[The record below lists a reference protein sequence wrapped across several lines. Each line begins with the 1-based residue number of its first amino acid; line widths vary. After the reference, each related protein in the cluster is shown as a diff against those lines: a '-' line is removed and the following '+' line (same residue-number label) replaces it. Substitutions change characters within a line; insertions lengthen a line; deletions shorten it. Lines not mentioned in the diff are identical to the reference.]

1 MIEFLILP
9 FIACLIL
16 TGITVY
22 FGIHVIKR
30 EIIFIDI
37 ALAQIAALGSS
48 VALVIQ
54 ETFSHQHI
62 HHAENGGVRTPEYA
76 LSLFFILLAA
86 MVFTI
91 LKNRKIKVPLE
102 AFIGIT
108 FAVATTGAVIILDK
122 GAGGD
127 THIHAMLA
135 GSILWVTLHQVMR
148 LLIVVFVV
156 GLFHFIFRKKFK
168 ALTDSYHNP
177 QEKLTNPKLWDFL
190 FYFTFGFVI
199 IEAVNIAGIILVF
212 AFLIIP
218 ASISSL
224 FFTTW
229 TKRFFTGL
237 FIGAAVTFCGL
248 YLSWVMDIASSPAI
262 ILFLSISLFLGL
274 IIQGIKMVLNKK
286 KKLPEVNTK

>member
-1 MIEFLILP
+1 MILP
-9 FIACLIL
+9 FLACLIL

-48 VALVIQ
+48 VALVLQ
-54 ETFSHQHI
+54 ETFTHQHI
-62 HHAENGGVRTPEYA
+62 HHAENGEVRTPEYA

-86 MVFTI
+86 MVFTL
-91 LKNRKIKVPLE
+91 LKNRKINVPLE

-127 THIHAMLA
+127 THIHDMLA
-135 GSILWVTLHQVMR
+135 GSILWVSLHQVMR
-148 LLIVVFVV
+148 LFIVVFVV
-156 GLFHFIFRKKFK
+156 GLFHFIFRGKFK
-168 ALTDSYHNP
+168 ALTDSYHKP
-177 QEKLTNPKLWDFL
+177 QEKLKNPKLWDFL

-199 IEAVNIAGIILVF
+199 IEAVSIAGIITVF

-218 ASISSL
+218 AAVSSL
-224 FFTTW
+224 FFTSW
-229 TKRFFTGL
+229 TKRLFTGII
-237 FIGAAVTFCGL
+237 IGAAVTFCGL

-262 ILFLSISLFLGL
+262 ILFLSISLL
-274 IIQGIKMVLNKK
+274 IGIIILVIRKVINKK
-286 KKLPEVNTK
+286 RNLPEVNGSSG

>member
-1 MIEFLILP
+1 MILP
-9 FIACLIL
+9 FLACLIL
-16 TGITVY
+16 AGITVY

-48 VALVIQ
+48 VALVLQ

-86 MVFTI
+86 IVFTL
-91 LKNRKIKVPLE
+91 LKNRKINVPLE

-127 THIHAMLA
+127 THIHDMLA

-148 LLIVVFVV
+148 LSIVVFLV

-168 ALTDSYHNP
+168 ALTDSFHKP
-177 QEKLTNPKLWDFL
+177 EEKLINPKLWDFL

-199 IEAVNIAGIILVF
+199 IEAVSIAGIITVF

-248 YLSWVMDIASSPAI
+248 YLSWVMDIASSPAL
-262 ILFLSISLFLGL
+262 ILFLSVSLFLGL
-274 IIQGIKMVLNKK
+274 IIHGIRMAINRKK
-286 KKLPEVNTK
+286 NL

>member
-1 MIEFLILP
+1 MIEFMILP

-48 VALVIQ
+48 VALVLQ

-62 HHAENGGVRTPEYA
+62 HHAENGGIRTPEYA

-86 MVFTI
+86 LVFTL

-127 THIHAMLA
+127 THIHDMLA
-135 GSILWVTLHQVMR
+135 GSILWVSLHQVMR

-168 ALTDSYHNP
+168 ALTDSYNKP
-177 QEKLTNPKLWDFL
+177 EEKLKDPKLWDFL

-229 TKRFFTGL
+229 TKQFFTGL
-237 FIGAAVTFCGL
+237 IIGVTVTFCGL

-262 ILFLSISLFLGL
+262 ILFLAISLFLGL
-274 IIQGIKMVLNKK
+274 IIQGIRMVINRKK
-286 KKLPEVNTK
+286 NLPEVNI

>member
-1 MIEFLILP
+1 MIEFMILP

-16 TGITVY
+16 AGITIY

-48 VALVIQ
+48 VAVVLE
-54 ETFSHQHI
+54 ETFTHQHI
-62 HHAENGGVRTPEYA
+62 HHAKNSVRTPEYA

-86 MVFTI
+86 MVFTL
-91 LKNRKIKVPLE
+91 LKNKRINVPLE

-127 THIHAMLA
+127 THIHDMLA
-135 GSILWVTLHQVMR
+135 GSILWVTSHQVMR
-148 LLIVVFVV
+148 LAIVVFIVA
-156 GLFHFIFRKKFK
+156 LFHFIFRKKFK
-168 ALTDSYHNP
+168 ALTDSYNNH
-177 QEKLTNPKLWDFL
+177 EKKFRDPKIWDFL

-199 IEAVNIAGIILVF
+199 IEAVTIAGIITVF

-218 ASISSL
+218 ASISAL
-224 FFTTW
+224 FFTSW
-229 TKRFFTGL
+229 TKRVLAGL
-237 FIGAAVTFCGL
+237 IIGAAVTFCGL
-248 YLSWVMDIASSPAI
+248 FLSWEMDIASSPAI
-262 ILFLSISLFLGL
+262 ILFLAISLFLAL
-274 IIQGIKMVLNKK
+274 IVQGVRIAGKRKK
-286 KKLPEVNTK
+286 VSI

>member
-1 MIEFLILP
+1 MIEFMILP
-9 FIACLIL
+9 FLACLIL
-16 TGITVY
+16 SGITVY

-48 VALVIQ
+48 VALVLQ
-54 ETFSHQHI
+54 ETFTHQHI
-62 HHAENGGVRTPEYA
+62 HHAEHSGVRTPEYA
-76 LSLFFILLAA
+76 LSLCFILLAA
-86 MVFTI
+86 IVFTI
-91 LKNRKIKVPLE
+91 LKNRKINVPLE

-127 THIHAMLA
+127 THIHDMLA
-135 GSILWVTLHQVMR
+135 GSILWVSLHQVMR
-148 LLIVVFVV
+148 LFIVVFVV

-168 ALTDSYHNP
+168 TLTDSYHKP
-177 QEKLTNPKLWDFL
+177 EEKLTNPRLWDFL

-199 IEAVNIAGIILVF
+199 IEAVSIAGIITVF

-218 ASISSL
+218 AAVSSL

-229 TKRFFTGL
+229 TKRLFTGII
-237 FIGAAVTFCGL
+237 IGAAVTFCGL
-248 YLSWVMDIASSPAI
+248 YLSWVMDIASSPAL
-262 ILFLSISLFLGL
+262 ILFLSISLL
-274 IIQGIKMVLNKK
+274 IGIIIRVIRMAINRKK
-286 KKLPEVNTK
+286 NLPEVNIK

>member
-1 MIEFLILP
+1 MIEFMILP

-22 FGIHVIKR
+22 FGLHVIKR

-48 VALVIQ
+48 VALVLQ
-54 ETFSHQHI
+54 ETLTHQHI

-127 THIHAMLA
+127 THIHDMLA
-135 GSILWVTLHQVMR
+135 GSILWVSLHQVMR

-177 QEKLTNPKLWDFL
+177 EEKLTNPKLWDFL

-229 TKRFFTGL
+229 TKRFFIGL

-274 IIQGIKMVLNKK
+274 IIQGIRRVLNRKK
-286 KKLPEVNTK
+286 NLPEVNTK

>member
-1 MIEFLILP
+1 MIEFMILP
-9 FIACLIL
+9 FLACLIL
-16 TGITVY
+16 SAITVY

-48 VALVIQ
+48 VALVLQ
-54 ETFSHQHI
+54 EAFSHHHI
-62 HHAENGGVRTPEYA
+62 HHAENEGFRTPEYA
-76 LSLFFILLAA
+76 LSIFFILLAA
-86 MVFTI
+86 MVFTL
-91 LKNRKIKVPLE
+91 LKNRKITVPLE

-127 THIHAMLA
+127 THIHDMLA
-135 GSILWVTLHQVMR
+135 GSILWVSLHQVMR
-148 LLIVVFVV
+148 LSIAVFVV

-168 ALTDSYHNP
+168 ALTDSFHNP
-177 QEKLTNPKLWDFL
+177 EEKFKNAKLWDFL

-199 IEAVNIAGIILVF
+199 IEAVNIAGIITVF

-218 ASISSL
+218 ASVSSL

-229 TKRFFTGL
+229 TKRLFTGL
-237 FIGAAVTFCGL
+237 IIGAAVTFCGL

-262 ILFLSISLFLGL
+262 ILFLSVSLFIGL
-274 IIQGIKMVLNKK
+274 IIRVIRMAIIKNKSLQQANGK
-286 KKLPEVNTK
+286 

>member
-1 MIEFLILP
+1 MIEFMILP

-48 VALVIQ
+48 VALVLQ
-54 ETFSHQHI
+54 ETFTNSHI
-62 HHAENGGVRTPEYA
+62 HHAEHAAVRTPDYA
-76 LSLFFILLAA
+76 LSLLFILIAA
-86 MVFTI
+86 MIFTL
-91 LKNRKIKVPLE
+91 LKNKKIKVPLE

-108 FAVATTGAVIILDK
+108 FAVATTGTVIILDK

-127 THIHAMLA
+127 THIHDMLA

-168 ALTDSYHNP
+168 ALKDSYHNP
-177 QEKLTNPKLWDFL
+177 EEKLTNPKLWDFL

-229 TKRFFTGL
+229 SNRFLTGL
-237 FIGAAVTFCGL
+237 IIGITVSFCGL

-262 ILFLSISLFLGL
+262 ILFLSISLFIG
-274 IIQGIKMVLNKK
+274 IIILVLRMAINRK
-286 KKLPEVNTK
+286 KKLPEVNIK

>member
-1 MIEFLILP
+1 MIEFMILP

-54 ETFSHQHI
+54 ETFTHSHI
-62 HHAENGGVRTPEYA
+62 HHAEHAAVRTPDYA
-76 LSLFFILLAA
+76 LSLLFILIAA
-86 MVFTI
+86 MIFTL
-91 LKNRKIKVPLE
+91 LKNRKINVPLE

-127 THIHAMLA
+127 THIHDMLA
-135 GSILWVTLHQVMR
+135 GSILWVSLHQVMR

-177 QEKLTNPKLWDFL
+177 EEKLTNPKLWDFL

-229 TKRFFTGL
+229 TKQLFTGL
-237 FIGAAVTFCGL
+237 IIGVTVTFCGL

-262 ILFLSISLFLGL
+262 ILFLSISLL
-274 IIQGIKMVLNKK
+274 IGIIIHVIRMAINRK
-286 KKLPEVNTK
+286 KKLPKVNIK

>member
-1 MIEFLILP
+1 MIEFMILP

-48 VALVIQ
+48 VALVLQ
-54 ETFSHQHI
+54 ETLTHQHI

-127 THIHAMLA
+127 THIHDMLA
-135 GSILWVTLHQVMR
+135 GSILWVSLHQVMR

-177 QEKLTNPKLWDFL
+177 EEKLTNPKLWDFL

-229 TKRFFTGL
+229 SNRFLTGL
-237 FIGAAVTFCGL
+237 IIGTTVSFCGL

-262 ILFLSISLFLGL
+262 ILFLSISLFIG
-274 IIQGIKMVLNKK
+274 IIILVLRMAINRK
-286 KKLPEVNTK
+286 KKLPEVNIK

>member
-1 MIEFLILP
+1 MIEFMMLP
-9 FIACLIL
+9 FLACLII

-22 FGIHVIKR
+22 FGLHVIKR

-48 VALVIQ
+48 VALVLQ

-62 HHAENGGVRTPEYA
+62 HHAENGGIRTPEYA

-86 MVFTI
+86 MVFTL
-91 LKNRKIKVPLE
+91 LKNRKINVPLE

-127 THIHAMLA
+127 THIHDMLA
-135 GSILWVTLHQVMR
+135 GSILWVSLHQIMR

-156 GLFHFIFRKKFK
+156 GLFHFIFRKNFK
-168 ALTDSYHNP
+168 ALTESCNKPEVMLKNP
-177 QEKLTNPKLWDFL
+177 RLWDFL

-199 IEAVNIAGIILVF
+199 IEAVNIAGIITVF

-218 ASISSL
+218 VSVSSL
-224 FFTTW
+224 FFTSW
-229 TKRFFTGL
+229 TKQFFTGL
-237 FIGAAVTFCGL
+237 IIGVAVTFCGL

-262 ILFLSISLFLGL
+262 ILFLSISLFIG
-274 IIQGIKMVLNKK
+274 IIILVIRMAINRK
-286 KKLPEVNTK
+286 KKLPEVNIK

>member
-1 MIEFLILP
+1 MIEFMILP

-48 VALVIQ
+48 VALVLQ
-54 ETFSHQHI
+54 ETFTNSHI
-62 HHAENGGVRTPEYA
+62 HHAEHAAVRTPDYA
-76 LSLFFILLAA
+76 LSLLFILIAA
-86 MVFTI
+86 MIFTL
-91 LKNRKIKVPLE
+91 LKNKKIKVPLE

-108 FAVATTGAVIILDK
+108 FAVATTGTVIILDK

-127 THIHAMLA
+127 THIHDMLA

-177 QEKLTNPKLWDFL
+177 EEKLTNPKLWDFL

-229 TKRFFTGL
+229 SNRFLTGL
-237 FIGAAVTFCGL
+237 IIGITVSFCGL

-262 ILFLSISLFLGL
+262 ILFLSISLFIG
-274 IIQGIKMVLNKK
+274 IIILVLRMAINRK
-286 KKLPEVNTK
+286 KKLPEVNIK

>member
-1 MIEFLILP
+1 MIEFMMLP
-9 FIACLIL
+9 FLACLII

-22 FGIHVIKR
+22 FGLHVIKR

-48 VALVIQ
+48 VALVLQ

-62 HHAENGGVRTPEYA
+62 HHAENGGIRTPEYA

-86 MVFTI
+86 MVFTL
-91 LKNRKIKVPLE
+91 LKNRKINVPLE

-127 THIHAMLA
+127 THIHDMLA
-135 GSILWVTLHQVMR
+135 GSILWVSLHQIMR

-168 ALTDSYHNP
+168 VLTESCNKPEVMLKNP
-177 QEKLTNPKLWDFL
+177 RLWDFL

-199 IEAVNIAGIILVF
+199 IEAVNIAGIITVF

-218 ASISSL
+218 VSVSSL
-224 FFTTW
+224 FFTSW
-229 TKRFFTGL
+229 TKQFFTGL
-237 FIGAAVTFCGL
+237 IIGVAVTFCGL

-262 ILFLSISLFLGL
+262 ILFLSISLFIG
-274 IIQGIKMVLNKK
+274 IIILVIRMAINRK
-286 KKLPEVNTK
+286 KKLPEVNIK